1 MPPTPRRVLDCS
13 VPNSGSVPSVAR
25 PKAFDPDLAIE
36 QAMRLF
42 WSRGYEAT
50 SVQDLTDELG
60 IGRASLYGTFGSK
73 DALYDCAL
81 ERYQELE
88 GRRALGCLDG
98 DGPARDRI
106 RGLFEML
113 AREGLDDPENR
124 GCFVLNAALE
134 RQDDPATSKR
144 VQAGLLAFE
153 RTFEQLLSE
162 EGVDDPQ
169 RHARFLV
176 TALQGVRVVA
186 KATRDEALV
195 RDSID
200 VALTFLD

>member
-1 MPPTPRRVLDCS
+1 MPPTHGRVLDCS
-13 VPNSGSVPSVAR
+13 VPNSGSVRVVAR
-25 PKAFDPDLAIE
+25 PKAFDPDLAVE

-42 WSRGYEAT
+42 WTRGYEAT
-50 SVQDLTDELG
+50 SIQDLTDGLG

-88 GRRALGCLDG
+88 GRRALSCLDG
-98 DGPARDRI
+98 DGPARVRI
-106 RGLFEML
+106 RALFETL
-113 AREGLDDPENR
+113 AREGLEDPENR

-144 VQAGLLAFE
+144 VQAGLDGFVTKFE
-153 RTFEQLLSE
+153 ELLEE
-162 EGVDDPQ
+162 EGIADAP
-169 RHARFLV
+169 RLARFLV
-176 TALQGVRVVA
+176 TSLQGIRVMA
-186 KATRDEALV
+186 KATRDERIV
-195 RDSID
+195 QDSID